1 MLKFANN
8 DMPESLK
15 NLFTKNCKGHDY
27 ATRQSNSYHIPIF
40 KLDMGNRFIKK
51 QGIIVWEELE
61 RNFIGISP
69 TGYFKTAVKAILTA
83 KYKEQYL

>member
-8 DMPESLK
+8 DVPESLK
-15 NLFTKNCKGHDY
+15 KFFVKNSRGHDHD
-27 ATRQSNSYHIPIF
+27 TRQSNSYHVPIY
-40 KLDMGNRFIKK
+40 KLDIGNRFIKK

-69 TGYFKTAVKAILTA
+69 IGYFKTAVKIMLSS
-83 KYKEQYL
+83 KYKDPI